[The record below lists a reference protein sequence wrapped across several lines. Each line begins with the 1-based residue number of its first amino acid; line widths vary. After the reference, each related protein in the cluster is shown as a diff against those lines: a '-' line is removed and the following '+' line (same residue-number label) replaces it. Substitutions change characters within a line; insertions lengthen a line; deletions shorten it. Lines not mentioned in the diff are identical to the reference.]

1 MSPRKASPKKT
12 APKKTSPSQ
21 LAVLLA
27 LIVLGSSATVGR
39 AQPAPDAAFKVGVLN
54 RPLLPGEPYDWR
66 GAGSHALSEV
76 IWYPADA
83 AAEPKPQLI
92 PPVGPALFE
101 AAPAAPNAKLAPNP
115 DKFPL
120 IVFSH
125 GTGGTAQ
132 SNAWFATAMAARG
145 YIVAGVNHPG
155 NTAIGPYTVQGF
167 TLWWKRAKD
176 LSVVLDDMLA
186 DPQFGPR
193 IDRTRIAA
201 AGYSLGGYTVIELA
215 GGITAMARFMAACKT
230 AKEPGSC
237 QGPPEFPD
245 IVAQAQA
252 LAKAD
257 PAFAKALATS
267 NKSYRDPRIRAIFA
281 MAPAVGT
288 AVTPQSLGA
297 ITIPASIVDGVADS
311 ITPIEGNAKYY
322 AAKIPRMEL
331 TIFPG
336 NVDHYTFLDVCT
348 DEGRATRP
356 QLCVDKSGVDRQ
368 ALHDATVDI
377 AAKFFA
383 GQLRGQ

>member
-1 MSPRKASPKKT
+1 MSPRKTSPKQ
-12 APKKTSPSQ
+12 TSPSK
-21 LAVLLA
+21 LAALLT
-27 LIVLGSSATVGR
+27 LIVLGSTATGGR

-83 AAEPKPQLI
+83 SAEPKPQFV

-101 AAPAAPNAKLAPNP
+101 AAPAAANATLAPKP

-120 IVFSH
+120 ILLSH

-132 SNAWFATAMAARG
+132 SMAWFATALAARG

-155 NTAIGPYTVQGF
+155 NTAIEPYTVQGF

-201 AGYSLGGYTVIELA
+201 AGFSLGGYTVIELA
-215 GGITAMARFMAACKT
+215 GGITELQRFMAACK
-230 AKEPGSC
+230 AGKEPAASC
-237 QGPPEFPD
+237 QAPPEFPD
-245 IVAQAQA
+245 IIAKAQA

-257 PAFAKALATS
+257 PAYAKALSTS
-267 NKSYRDPRIRAIFA
+267 NKSYRDPRVRAIFA
-281 MAPAVGT
+281 MAPAVGA
-288 AVTPQSLGA
+288 AVTPKSLGA
-297 ITIPASIVDGVADS
+297 IAIPVSIVDGVADS
-311 ITPIEGNAKYY
+311 ITPIEANAKYY
-322 AAKIPRMEL
+322 AAKIPQMEL

-348 DEGRATRP
+348 DEGRAARP

-368 ALHDATVDI
+368 ALHDATVEI

-383 GQLRGQ
+383 GQLRGR